1 MTTADQLETAQNEI
15 LKGALDAQN
24 AIYVLAPG
32 GNICLQIGKMRYDD
46 DLRQRLVFLAALEK
60 LESKLLVSTS
70 NEKMYEL
77 TYSGWKEAC
86 TLAGRPLEYPVDYL
100 KTAQLSLFVGALD
113 ANNEIHVVAASANTY
128 VSCNNYSYD
137 DSEEQRLIYLDALY
151 SMERNGQAKF
161 RGGNLYELSF
171 SGLLYALD
179 LKEGGTTQE
188 KPNP

>member
-1 MTTADQLETAQNEI
+1 MTTADELETAQNEI

-24 AIYVLAPG
+24 AIYVLTPG

-86 TLAGRPLEYPVDYL
+86 TLANKGLEYPVDYL
-100 KTAQLSLFVGALD
+100 KTAQLSLFVGALE
-113 ANNEIHVVAASANTY
+113 ANNEIHVYDKTAKTY
-128 VSCNNYSYD
+128 VSCDHYGYRD
-137 DSEEQRLIYLDALY
+137 TEEQRLIYLDALN
-151 SMERNGQAKF
+151 SMQRNGQAKF
-161 RGGNLYELSF
+161 RGGTLYELSF

-179 LKEGGTTQE
+179 LKEGGTIQE